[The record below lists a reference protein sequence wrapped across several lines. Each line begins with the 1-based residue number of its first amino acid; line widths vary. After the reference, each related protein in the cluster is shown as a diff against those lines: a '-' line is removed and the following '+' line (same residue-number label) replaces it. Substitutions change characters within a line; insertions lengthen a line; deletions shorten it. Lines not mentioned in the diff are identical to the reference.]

1 MPIRR
6 GQWPT
11 RRRAHR
17 CLGSLGSIAT
27 ALILITGFGLWRLM
41 QGPIELDRLTPYVEE
56 ALNRST
62 DEVQVTLSG
71 VRLAIDPSDHR
82 LDLQLEGVRLSRSD
96 GELLAAFSEM
106 SASFSLS
113 ALLRGN
119 LMPSQLVVEHPV
131 LHFTRD
137 RQGKIGSCLGN
148 QIASESIL
156 GPELLKQAVGAPAS
170 PVSFGLMRRI
180 VVRNAK
186 LSLDDEQT
194 GRHWQADRVDATV
207 ERDTDGLTGDLSIAL
222 AVGAGTPQFRARY
235 RYLFSGET
243 LDLAMEVGAVEPR
256 VLAGLIPELAPLAA
270 VNFPVSGTLE
280 TRLDLAR
287 LATEGARLDLGL
299 GPGSFKSELLAGVS
313 SRCAA
318 ASCMPSMLP
327 KSVSCDWPN
336 SPSISAA
343 ARFSLSKAA
352 STTSLRD

>member
-6 GQWPT
+6 GQWRA
-11 RRRAHR
+11 RRGAYC
-17 CLGSLGSIAT
+17 CLGWLGSIAA
-27 ALILITGFGLWRLM
+27 ALILIIGFGLWRLM

-71 VRLAIDPSDHR
+71 VRLAIDRDDHR
-82 LDLQLEGVRLSRSD
+82 LDLQLESVRLSHSD
-96 GELLAAFSEM
+96 GEPLAAFSEM
-106 SASFSLS
+106 SASFSLGT
-113 ALLRGN
+113 LLRGN
-119 LMPSQLVVEHPV
+119 LMPSRLVVEHPV
-131 LHFTRD
+131 LRFTRD
-137 RQGKIGSCLGN
+137 RQGKIGFRLGN
-148 QIASESIL
+148 QIAEPSL
-156 GPELLKQAVGAPAS
+156 GREIVKQAVGAPAS
-170 PVSFGLMRRI
+170 QASFGLMRRI
-180 VVRNAK
+180 VVRDAS